1 MFCAML
7 NIPQLTVSVSIYNK
21 SVYSAVAEMSES
33 FIVPAVR
40 KAIAKNGGDD
50 PSHTTVCFDSS

>member
-1 MFCAML
+1 ML